1 MYRQKGLLL
10 LYSCFNMRRQL
21 NRFISGGNLS
31 QGEYLVLRNIRLSNK
46 ESKGD
51 GREGTL
57 KAADLS
63 DMLELSRPS
72 ITRILNALENR
83 GYITRSIDP
92 KDRRS
97 IRMELT
103 DAGNEAFDLANRRIA
118 DTAGDMDIALFSV
131 YKALPSNNGCAEHLA
146 YGLMTEA
153 DSEDRNLT
161 LHPVDDLFAYAGVLR
176 IARTGRQD
184 NMGRRH
190 VFHLFGSTF
199 IVSDDANIRTDCS
212 CKMYQIV
219 SKAVVVIND

>member
-118 DTAGDMDIALFSV
+118 DTAERIAESLGEDDTDKLTELLDKLAEV
-131 YKALPSNNGCAEHLA
+131 YK
-146 YGLMTEA
+146 
-153 DSEDRNLT
+153 
-161 LHPVDDLFAYAGVLR
+161 
-176 IARTGRQD
+176 
-184 NMGRRH
+184 
-190 VFHLFGSTF
+190 
-199 IVSDDANIRTDCS
+199 
-212 CKMYQIV
+212 KMFEEKEGEKGER
-219 SKAVVVIND
+219 S

>member
-51 GREGTL
+51 DREGTL

-72 ITRILNALENR
+72 ITRILNTLENR

-118 DTAGDMDIALFSV
+118 DTAERIAESLGEDDTDKLTELLDKLAEV
-131 YKALPSNNGCAEHLA
+131 YK
-146 YGLMTEA
+146 
-153 DSEDRNLT
+153 
-161 LHPVDDLFAYAGVLR
+161 
-176 IARTGRQD
+176 
-184 NMGRRH
+184 
-190 VFHLFGSTF
+190 
-199 IVSDDANIRTDCS
+199 
-212 CKMYQIV
+212 KMFEEKEGEKGER
-219 SKAVVVIND
+219 S